1 MELRSTTIGRK
12 GKGKKEENGKEG
24 PEAEGIHEAPRR
36 RSALIMVLK
45 PNKLHKER
53 YHFLGSAGLVRN
65 IIYTASVLRTLSP
78 KAESKVEFMNNVTI
92 VIEHV
97 RN

>member
-1 MELRSTTIGRK
+1 MKSTTIGRK
-12 GKGKKEENGKEG
+12 GKGKKEEKGKEQ

-36 RSALIMVLK
+36 RSTLILVFK
-45 PNKLHKER
+45 PNKLQKER
-53 YHFLGSAGLVRN
+53 NHFLGSAGLVQN
-65 IIYTASVLRTLSP
+65 IIYTATVLRTLSP

-97 RN
+97 RD